1 MKSGERFVEGEGNQR
16 GSRWV
21 REKKAAAFN
30 SETGNA
36 TRWSVWGR
44 KGGRIYERRRQR
56 WTRGLDCNGTDE
68 IVVDSRVERT
78 GNGKQRWREWSVVDD
93 W

>member
-30 SETGNA
+30 SETGDA
-36 TRWSVWGR
+36 VVCLG
-44 KGGRIYERRRQR
+44 KKRRQN
-56 WTRGLDCNGTDE
+56 L
-68 IVVDSRVERT
+68 
-78 GNGKQRWREWSVVDD
+78 
-93 W
+93 